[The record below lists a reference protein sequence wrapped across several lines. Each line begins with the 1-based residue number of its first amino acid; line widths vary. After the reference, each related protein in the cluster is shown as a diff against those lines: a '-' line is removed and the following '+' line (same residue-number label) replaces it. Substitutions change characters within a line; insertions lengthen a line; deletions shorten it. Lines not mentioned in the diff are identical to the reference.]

1 MNPERWR
8 RLEEALTEKIKGERL
23 HHTYRVLET
32 ARHLGRKYGARAN
45 QVDEAAL
52 MHDYAKALPG
62 PVLLAEAR
70 RLDLVTDPAEEAQP
84 HLLHGAVAAGL
95 LRESGLI
102 GDPVVLDA
110 IQYHTTGRAGMH
122 LLEKVIWVADY
133 IEPGR
138 HFQGVQEVRRQAE
151 RDLDRALLS
160 ALEMTI
166 SYVLKMHWPLH
177 LGTVHARNWLLPTV
191 CGKK

>member
-8 RLEEALTEKIKGERL
+8 QLEEALAAKIRGERL
-23 HHTYRVLET
+23 SHTYRVLEM
-32 ARHLGRKYGARAN
+32 ARHLGRKYGARAD
-45 QVDEAAL
+45 QVDEASL
-52 MHDYAKALPG
+52 MHDYAKELQG

-70 RLDLVTDPAEEAQP
+70 RLHLVSDPAEEVQP

-102 GDPVVLDA
+102 SDPIVLDA
-110 IQYHTTGRAGMH
+110 IQWHTTGRAGMH
-122 LLEKVIWVADY
+122 LLEKVVWVADY

-138 HFQGVQEVRRQAE
+138 HFQGVEEVRHLAE
-151 RDLDRALLS
+151 RDLDRALLM
-160 ALEMTI
+160 ALDVTI

-191 CGKK
+191 HGKK